1 MAPPEVQIVSMDPS
15 TVSVTSVRSAA
26 PGMGAGPNTQGLPGL
41 LTKGVEI
48 ILDTISRLN
57 LALCGTLGLFQACK
71 EFKDR
76 KSLRE

>member
-1 MAPPEVQIVSMDPS
+1 MTPLEVPVVRMDPG
-15 TVSVTSVRSAA
+15 TMSVTS
-26 PGMGAGPNTQGLPGL
+26 PGMGMGPCTQGEPGL

-48 ILDTISRLN
+48 ILDIISRLK

-71 EFKDR
+71 EFKNR

>member
-1 MAPPEVQIVSMDPS
+1 MAPLEVPVVSMDPD
-15 TVSVTSVRSAA
+15 TMSVTSVRSAS
-26 PGMGAGPNTQGLPGL
+26 PGMGRGPRTQGEPGL

-48 ILDTISRLN
+48 ILDIISWLK

-71 EFKDR
+71 ELKNR